1 MMEDRVARILIVDD
15 DRTFRLS
22 TAELLRQDGH
32 SVFEAGNA
40 EEATEAIGAMSLDL
54 VLLDVRMPG
63 LDGIRLLQVL
73 RERGEGVPILMVS
86 GFGTVESAVESIHLG
101 ADDFLTKPVDPDVL
115 SARVSELLERRPAT
129 QKLFDSP
136 VEGMVGRSPAMRNV
150 FDAIRSVAP
159 TETTVLVT
167 GETGTGKELV
177 ARAVHQ
183 MSDRNARPFIPVNC
197 SSLAEGVLESELF
210 GHVRGAFTGATR
222 DKQGLFVAADHGTI
236 FLDEIGDMGL
246 RLQQGLLRVLQEQEV
261 TPVGATRPREVDVRV
276 VAATHRDLQKETETG
291 RFREDLFYR
300 LNVFHID
307 LPPLRERRG
316 DIPLLIEAA
325 LQRLRRRP
333 QGEQRLT
340 CSPFAI
346 RLLRAYGWPGN
357 VRELISVLESASIRA
372 SGNRIEAQHLPE
384 TVRSCSSDQPVE
396 ERPRYRTRS
405 AEADEREAILAA
417 LREARG
423 VRTQAAQL
431 LGMSR
436 TTLWRKMQQLQIE
449 DV

>member
-1 MMEDRVARILIVDD
+1 
-15 DRTFRLS
+15 
-22 TAELLRQDGH
+22 
-32 SVFEAGNA
+32 
-40 EEATEAIGAMSLDL
+40 
-54 VLLDVRMPG
+54 
-63 LDGIRLLQVL
+63 
-73 RERGEGVPILMVS
+73 
-86 GFGTVESAVESIHLG
+86 
-101 ADDFLTKPVDPDVL
+101 
-115 SARVSELLERRPAT
+115 
-129 QKLFDSP
+129 
-136 VEGMVGRSPAMRNV
+136 MRNV

-183 MSDRNARPFIPVNC
+183 MSDRNAQPFIPVNC

>member
-1 MMEDRVARILIVDD
+1 MTEDRVARILIVDD

-32 SVFEAGNA
+32 SVFEAGSA

-115 SARVSELLERRPAT
+115 SARVSELLERRPAK

-136 VEGMVGRSPAMRNV
+136 IEGMVGRSPAMRNV

-183 MSDRNARPFIPVNC
+183 MSDRNAQPFIPVNC